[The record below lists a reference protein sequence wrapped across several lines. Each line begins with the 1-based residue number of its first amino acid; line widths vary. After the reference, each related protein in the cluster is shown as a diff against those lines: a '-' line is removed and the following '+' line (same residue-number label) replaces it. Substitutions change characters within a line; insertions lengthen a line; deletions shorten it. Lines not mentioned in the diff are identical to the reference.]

1 MKYRAAVL
9 LGGIILGASLPGA
22 TIPRKAQEL
31 VISLPQ
37 GGQKLLSDY
46 RGKVVC
52 VEFLYT
58 TCPHCQQSSQLLSRL
73 QNEYGPKGFQ
83 ALGVAFNPMSKM
95 LVPDFVRD
103 YKVNFPVG
111 YSERGPV
118 NSFLDNPE
126 DNALHVPQL
135 VFIDRKGNV
144 RQQSLPRE
152 DHTVGTEANMR
163 KMIESLLAEAPVGV
177 KTRAGSV
184 RRKTS

>member
-1 MKYRAAVL
+1 MKHWVAVL
-9 LGGIILGASLPGA
+9 FTGTALALSVVGA
-22 TIPRKAQEL
+22 TVPRKAQEL
-31 VISLPQ
+31 VVSLPQ

-73 QNEYGPKGFQ
+73 QSEYGPKGFQ
-83 ALGVAFNPMSKM
+83 ALGIAFNPMSRM
-95 LVPDFVRD
+95 MVPDFVRD

-111 YSERGPV
+111 YSEREPV
-118 NSFLDNPE
+118 NSFLQNPE
-126 DNALHVPQL
+126 DNSLHVPQL
-135 VFIDRKGNV
+135 VLIDKKGNV
-144 RQQSLPRE
+144 RQQSLPRD
-152 DHTVGTEANMR
+152 DHTVGTEANLR
-163 KMIESLLAEAPVGV
+163 KMIESLLAESPSPA